1 MLAAKCNFMSSLQK
15 KKIFEE
21 SIKLFELVK
30 EVQQSGCE
38 RPI

>member
-15 KKIFEE
+15 KIYEE
-21 SIKLFELVK
+21 SITLFELVK
-30 EVQQSGCE
+30 EVQKSGCE